1 MRLIDARGGGYTRG
15 RAMTASVP
23 QRIQRFEVMEP
34 LGRGG
39 MGSVFRARDPQLDR
53 DVAIKL
59 LAEPAAAPRAPGPHE
74 TLDLRTEGPAT
85 ADDLVREARMMAQ
98 LSHPNVLPV
107 YEVGV
112 AEGAVY
118 VVMELVDGTDL
129 RGWLATPRPTA
140 EVLDAFAQAGRGLLA
155 AHARSIVHRDFKPDN
170 VLVGADGRVRVADFG
185 LSRQARPAGSMIR
198 IDDGRGTPRY
208 MAPELWRGEPATARS
223 DVFAF
228 CAALAEA
235 LGDDLRALPARTRAL
250 VAAGQ
255 AGDPAAR
262 PALAQLVAAL
272 GAPSRRRWWLAGG
285 GAVVAAAAAV
295 ALGAWSIAGSA
306 ADDGPGCTL
315 DPALFTGRWDAA
327 IRTALAER
335 LGAAAAPVVA
345 LLDGQR
351 RDIEAHG
358 RAACEARAADQL
370 TADQTRA
377 RTACL
382 EHRAFELGAV
392 VGETLRR
399 GPDVELEL
407 DRIADRIHELPPAA
421 DCAELA
427 VATAA
432 PPPERG
438 VARELYRRWA
448 ALDGVAAPV
457 VVAETAAIER
467 AAAAAGDP
475 ELEVR
480 AALRHG
486 AAQRDA
492 DQLELAD
499 TALQRAYRRALELH
513 DDAHAALALV
523 ERSRV
528 ASLRGDAA
536 SARSL
541 AELAL
546 DLADKP
552 HTPPRVRARLLGA
565 LGHADRDRGDYQA
578 AVGVLERGLAALGET
593 GQRHPYIELGL
604 RFDLAYALVN
614 LEGRRAAGVALA
626 RDTVAVA
633 GAIAGEHDVL
643 RARALDLL
651 AYALRTIGDVAGAL
665 PHRRE
670 AVAIAAAALPPAS
683 AQLVRFRAN
692 LADDLSASGDYEQ
705 ARRELTDIVDAAGR
719 VAALRRYRATWL
731 GDLGITTFASG
742 RFDAGLELLARAVE
756 ELTSQH
762 GKHHPRTLEYRVW
775 LLAFDLEVDRLDDA
789 ERQIAALDE
798 GYRARPE
805 QTAIRLAVLRG
816 VYAATIARIRGAPRD
831 AEALTRAALAT
842 ATELGVGADDHID
855 LLLVLAA
862 GLVDQRRWADA
873 RAPLEQALAL
883 GRSINDVEDRRA
895 ELEIKLALVERAL
908 GHAAIARDRAA
919 GARDI
924 LASHPSRVM
933 ASRDVAA
940 FFAAR

>member
-1 MRLIDARGGGYTRG
+1 
-15 RAMTASVP
+15 MTASVP
-23 QRIQRFEVMEP
+23 QRIQRFEVMEA

-59 LAEPAAAPRAPGPHE
+59 LADPGAAPRAPGPHE

-112 AEGAVY
+112 ADGAVY

-155 AHARSIVHRDFKPDN
+155 AHARDIVHRDFKPDN
-170 VLVGADGRVRVADFG
+170 VLVGVDGRVRVADFG
-185 LSRQARPAGSMIR
+185 LSRQAARAAGSMIR

-235 LGDDLRALPARTRAL
+235 LGDAGRALPARTRAL
-250 VAAGQ
+250 IAAGQ

-262 PALAQLVAAL
+262 PALAPLIAAI
-272 GAPSRRRWWLAGG
+272 GAPSRRRWWVAGG

-295 ALGAWSIAGSA
+295 ALGAASLAGSRDA
-306 ADDGPGCTL
+306 CAL
-315 DPALFTGRWDAA
+315 DPALFTGRWDPATRA
-327 IRTALAER
+327 ALAD
-335 LGAAAAPVVA
+335 GIGPAAAPVLA

-351 RDIEAHG
+351 REIEAHG
-358 RAACEARAADQL
+358 RAACEARDRDQL
-370 TADQTRA
+370 TAAQTRA
-377 RTACL
+377 RIACL

-407 DRIADRIHELPPAA
+407 DRIADRIHDLPPAA
-421 DCAELA
+421 DCAELV

-432 PPPERG
+432 TPAERG

-448 ALDGVAAPV
+448 ALDGVALPA

-492 DQLELAD
+492 DQLDLAD
-499 TALQRAYRRALELH
+499 AALQRAYRRALELH

-528 ASLRGDAA
+528 ASLRGDATA
-536 SARSL
+536 ARSL

-604 RFDLAYALVN
+604 RFDLVYALVN
-614 LEGRRAAGVALA
+614 LEDRRAAGVALA

-633 GAIAGEHDVL
+633 AAIAGERDVL

-651 AYALRTIGDVAGAL
+651 AYALRTTGDVAGAL
-665 PHRRE
+665 PIRRE

-683 AQLVRFRAN
+683 AQLVRLRAN

-705 ARRELTDIVDAAGR
+705 ARRELAAIVETAGR
-719 VAALRRYRATWL
+719 VTALRRYRATWL
-731 GDLGITTFASG
+731 GDLGITTCASG
-742 RFDAGLELLARAVE
+742 RFDAGLDLLVRAVE

-775 LLAFDLEVDRLDDA
+775 LLAFDVEAGRLDDA
-789 ERQIAALDE
+789 ERQIAALDD

-816 VYAATIARIRGAPRD
+816 VYAASIARLRGAPRD

-862 GLVDQRRWADA
+862 SLVDQQRWTAA

-895 ELEIKLALVERAL
+895 EVEIKLALVERAL
-908 GHAAIARDRAA
+908 GHAAAARDRAA
-919 GARDI
+919 AARDI

-933 ASRDVAA
+933 AHRDVAA